1 MTDVATRDTVPLTA
15 TATQLTADLPMTVRD
30 LRSRQFDSVS
40 LHLNPDIIRLLQGD
54 HPDLGPSVLTLTTRA
69 PYADN
74 GLLDFYAPG
83 RWDCTAGLVF
93 MGSIHQVGASVG
105 EWEGSVG
112 YASYTIADPG
122 TYLVALA
129 FRGSAQ
135 TMRMSGPFGEVS
147 MASNSNAQ
155 TSWLTATIS
164 TSTPGEK
171 VWTNFSA
178 REDHGWAGLA
188 YFEEFSV
195 HRLS

>member
-1 MTDVATRDTVPLTA
+1 MSEIGVVARESIALQHIPT
-15 TATQLTADLPMTVRD
+15 DLPLTVRD
-30 LRSRQFDSVS
+30 LRTRQFDSVTIR
-40 LHLNPDIIRLLQGD
+40 LNPDILRLLKGD
-54 HPDLGPSVLTLTTRA
+54 HPDLGPVVLTLTTRA

-83 RWDCTAGLVF
+83 RWDCTSGLVY

-105 EWEGSVG
+105 EWEGTVG
-112 YASYTIADPG
+112 YATYTVAEPG

-129 FRGSAQ
+129 FRGLNQ
-135 TMRMSGPFGEVS
+135 TMRMSGPFGDVS
-147 MASNSNAQ
+147 MSANSSSK
-155 TSWLTATIS
+155 TMWLTATI
-164 TSTPGEK
+164 TTTAANEK
-171 VWTNFSA
+171 VWTNFSS